1 MHLTLL
7 HVPNLGVEVSFIV
20 EAIFIFGLSSFR
32 EVGRSKPF
40 FFVLGV
46 RVILFVR
53 ECIFFLILGPS
64 VAQLSSA
71 FHSLSCFPTL
81 IWFKLVYF
89 I

>member
-1 MHLTLL
+1 MMHLTLL

-81 IWFKLVYF
+81 L
-89 I
+89 